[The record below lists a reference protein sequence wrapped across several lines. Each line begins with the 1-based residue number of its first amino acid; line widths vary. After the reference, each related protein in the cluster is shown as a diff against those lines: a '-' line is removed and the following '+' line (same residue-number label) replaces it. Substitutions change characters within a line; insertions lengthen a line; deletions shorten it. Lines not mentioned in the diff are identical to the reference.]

1 MDEAQTSRR
10 GRRNKTENP
19 AEQPTT
25 ASQADATPAI
35 DVTPEARIETKT
47 NARIKAE
54 QSDYTPQY
62 DPPTRRSSESRAN
75 AFNPLAWMVEGATG
89 VVEEV
94 RHSDLGLS
102 EEFWVHLYAMR
113 REGLL
118 AARAAVNSLLE
129 KFERERPTTP
139 EQTKRQTRRGE
150 VTIEISKP

>member
-1 MDEAQTSRR
+1 VDTINEQPSPTR
-10 GRRNKTENP
+10 GSSKNVENP
-19 AEQPTT
+19 AVYSTEQEKLT
-25 ASQADATPAI
+25 ARD
-35 DVTPEARIETKT
+35 
-47 NARIKAE
+47 KAE
-54 QSDYTPQY
+54 QSTYEPDY
-62 DPPTRRSSESRAN
+62 DPPTRRSSKARAN

-129 KFERERPTTP
+129 KVERARPTTP

-150 VTIEISKP
+150 VTIEITKP